1 MFDFI
6 SNDKISKSFF
16 FFKICNSY
24 MYNAHLIIT
33 YMFLKEKLQKLKKCS
48 EIPIHS
54 VLKKK
59 TKKPPKSRNPEHPA
73 IIQWWI

>member
-1 MFDFI
+1 
-6 SNDKISKSFF
+6 
-16 FFKICNSY
+16 

-59 TKKPPKSRNPEHPA
+59 TKPKIPQPRTSCNNSMMDLNK
-73 IIQWWI
+73 

>member
-1 MFDFI
+1 
-6 SNDKISKSFF
+6 
-16 FFKICNSY
+16 

-54 VLKKK
+54 VVKKQQ
-59 TKKPPKSRNPEHPA
+59 KKPPKIPQPRTSCNNSMVDLNK
-73 IIQWWI
+73 

>member
-1 MFDFI
+1 
-6 SNDKISKSFF
+6 
-16 FFKICNSY
+16 

-59 TKKPPKSRNPEHPA
+59 NPQNPA
-73 IIQWWI
+73 TQNILQ

>member
-1 MFDFI
+1 
-6 SNDKISKSFF
+6 
-16 FFKICNSY
+16 

-59 TKKPPKSRNPEHPA
+59 TQKTPQNPA
-73 IIQWWI
+73 TQNILQ

>member
-1 MFDFI
+1 
-6 SNDKISKSFF
+6 
-16 FFKICNSY
+16 

-54 VLKKK
+54 VVKKNPQK
-59 TKKPPKSRNPEHPA
+59 TPKSRNPEHPA

>member
-1 MFDFI
+1 
-6 SNDKISKSFF
+6 
-16 FFKICNSY
+16 

-54 VLKKK
+54 VLKK
-59 TKKPPKSRNPEHPA
+59 TPKKPPKIPQPRTSCNNSMVDLNK
-73 IIQWWI
+73 

>member
-1 MFDFI
+1 
-6 SNDKISKSFF
+6 
-16 FFKICNSY
+16 

-48 EIPIHS
+48 EIPIYS
-54 VLKKK
+54 VVKK
-59 TKKPPKSRNPEHPA
+59 TPKKPHKSRNPEHPA

>member
-1 MFDFI
+1 
-6 SNDKISKSFF
+6 
-16 FFKICNSY
+16 

-54 VLKKK
+54 VV
-59 TKKPPKSRNPEHPA
+59 KKPPKKPQKSRNPEHPA
-73 IIQWWI
+73 IIQWWIWTNKQTTNFWE

>member
-16 FFKICNSY
+16 FEICNSY

-54 VLKKK
+54 VLKKNQK
-59 TKKPPKSRNPEHPA
+59 TPQNPA
-73 IIQWWI
+73 TQNILQ

>member
-1 MFDFI
+1 
-6 SNDKISKSFF
+6 
-16 FFKICNSY
+16 

-48 EIPIHS
+48 EIPIYS
-54 VLKKK
+54 VG
-59 TKKPPKSRNPEHPA
+59 KKPPQKSRNPEHPA

>member
-1 MFDFI
+1 
-6 SNDKISKSFF
+6 
-16 FFKICNSY
+16 

-54 VLKKK
+54 VV
-59 TKKPPKSRNPEHPA
+59 KKPQKTPKIPQPRTSCN
-73 IIQWWI
+73 ISMVDLNK

>member
-16 FFKICNSY
+16 F
-24 MYNAHLIIT
+24 
-33 YMFLKEKLQKLKKCS
+33 LKYAIATCIMHISLLLTWLQKLKKCS

-54 VLKKK
+54 VV
-59 TKKPPKSRNPEHPA
+59 KKPPKNPQNPA
-73 IIQWWI
+73 TQNILQ

>member
-1 MFDFI
+1 
-6 SNDKISKSFF
+6 
-16 FFKICNSY
+16 

-59 TKKPPKSRNPEHPA
+59 PKNPPKSRNPEHPA

>member
-1 MFDFI
+1 
-6 SNDKISKSFF
+6 
-16 FFKICNSY
+16 

-59 TKKPPKSRNPEHPA
+59 PKNPPKSRNPEHPA
-73 IIQWWI
+73 TI